1 MEGYKWREA
10 VTRTSG
16 GGALWRWAEK
26 ELPLRRVAFRDERE
40 VWSVNNK
47 EQNMEEFGTDK
58 CYIYILPKR
67 NYSGEPCLIPVSS
80 SKSRIFGRC
89 GLLLQVQMASLLFS
103 HP

>member
-10 VTRTSG
+10 ATRTSG
-16 GGALWRWAEK
+16 GAALWRWAEK

-58 CYIYILPKR
+58 CYIYVLPKR
-67 NYSGEPCLIPVSS
+67 NYSGEACLIPPSS

-89 GLLLQVQMASLLFS
+89 SLLLQV
-103 HP
+103 